1 MQLSDFGVWTGEC
14 WRVVEAQHIVST
26 LKLVEG
32 LQEQQIL
39 EDILEETKPTV
50 PVDCRGLHYLFST
63 PFRYDALYPNGSRF
77 RRAGKTAGVY
87 YAAEAQETAIA
98 EIVFYRF
105 LFFSESPD
113 TLLPENAT
121 DYTAV
126 GALLASNKVID
137 LTKQPFLAHAEKW
150 TDLRVYEACQNLA
163 EDAREIHTDIIRF
176 QSVRDPDK
184 QANLAVLK
192 CAAFKSVDPS
202 SMVGWS
208 LSYRHKRIIAI
219 REFPRKAL
227 EFTADSFSDPRL

>member
-1 MQLSDFGVWTGEC
+1 MQLSDFGGWQGEC

-39 EDILEETKPTV
+39 EDILEETKPTL
-50 PVDCRGLHYLFST
+50 PSDCRGLHYLFST

-87 YAAEAQETAIA
+87 YASEAQETAIA

-137 LTKQPFLAHAEKW
+137 LTKQPFLAHEEKW
-150 TDLRVYEACQNLA
+150 IDLLAYEACQNLA

-184 QANLAVLK
+184 QANLAVLN
-192 CAAFKSVDPS
+192 CAAFKSVEPS
-202 SMVGWS
+202 SITGWS
-208 LSYRHKRIIAI
+208 LTYRHKRIIAI